1 MKQRARLGEE
11 PKEEGKRLDLSD
23 IAPAAPPAAPAPEAL
38 REAAASA
45 GWGPAQALA
54 PAGQAARAPYRRPSR
69 RTERISARVS
79 PEGRDRFY
87 AIAAENG
94 WQAGET
100 LERII
105 AAFDG
110 AGDA

>member
-1 MKQRARLGEE
+1 MR
-11 PKEEGKRLDLSD
+11 
-23 IAPAAPPAAPAPEAL
+23 PEA
-38 REAAASA
+38 
-45 GWGPAQALA
+45 
-54 PAGQAARAPYRRPSR
+54 
-69 RTERISARVS
+69 
-79 PEGRDRFY
+79 RDRFY

>member
-1 MKQRARLGEE
+1 MKQRGRLGEE
-11 PKEEGKRLDLSD
+11 PKAEGKRLDLSD

-45 GWGPAQALA
+45 GWGPA
-54 PAGQAARAPYRRPSR
+54 PARQAARPPYRRPSR

-79 PEGRDRFY
+79 PETRDRFY

-100 LERII
+100 LDRII

-110 AGDA
+110 AGDASE